1 MKLPSIIRVPQ
12 YQRFRIEP
20 RYYDP
25 VKEEIRKR
33 TEGIRREVEGE
44 DDTERIEYNSRISGS
59 FTRKSRIK
67 VGKDFTGVRQLA
79 IGVALIA
86 GLAGYLEFGN
96 DILYVGLLIIPLY
109 IYYKLKK

>member
-25 VKEEIRKR
+25 VKEEIRNR
-33 TEGIRREVEGE
+33 VEGIQREVEGE
-44 DDTERIEYNSRISGS
+44 DNEEKTEYNSRISGS
-59 FTRKSRIK
+59 FTRRTRYTE
-67 VGKDFTGVRQLA
+67 GKDFTGIRQLA
-79 IGVALIA
+79 IGVTLIA
-86 GLAGYLEFGN
+86 GLAGYLQFGN
-96 DILYVGLLIIPLY
+96 DILYVGLIFIPIY